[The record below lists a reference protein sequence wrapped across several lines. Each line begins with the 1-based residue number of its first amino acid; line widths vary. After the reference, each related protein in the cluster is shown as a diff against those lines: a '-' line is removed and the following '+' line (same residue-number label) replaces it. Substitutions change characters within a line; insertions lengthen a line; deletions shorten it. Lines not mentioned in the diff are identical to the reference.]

1 MEKQKTNAD
10 SSTETDSAEKQSI
23 DQQRVIAGLNFGRVD
38 AESDSRFDHCF
49 IGTETLRQV
58 LLPQHSLVLGSKGS
72 GKSAAFR
79 LLCDDLQRVKT
90 FLPQGY
96 NTIIPVPAYGLQ
108 SEEFLPGVE
117 IRALKSKSV
126 DEFRYFWLLYIGL
139 KTIATLL
146 QDSKIE
152 KLISKSKNE
161 KLKSAYQTFRQ
172 VLDDI
177 GIPQKRSMM
186 SKLRRRFGQIINPA
200 SWNNSL
206 LTDEVD
212 NIFSDT
218 FRHKTGMSVMA
229 LLDNVDTI
237 LRETNCLAWVML
249 DKLDLL
255 FIDDFEKLKAAIT
268 GLVQLLVEHGNR
280 FKHIHF
286 KIFLRNDI
294 YRQLHIVNKSH
305 LISYTSEMKW
315 REPLLLKLLVSRA
328 VADPVVREYCEEVSN
343 EKVEVASVIEGA
355 DEYVL
360 HLFYIIFEATMDAE
374 NGSDSVAPFTHIWIF
389 KHLIDGMGNIYPRE
403 LIHLGNLAVEKQR
416 EINRIEGQHQ
426 STRLISANAL
436 KEAFAAV
443 SVYRC
448 DTYLY
453 SEFPHLAKHFDIFRG
468 SDKATFQ
475 RKELYQFFE
484 HFAPNGDEAIRA
496 VYDAGLL
503 TPLGHTVDSS
513 VEFNVPLLYRT
524 GLGITQRESKIRT
537 LPKSRSVEDE
547 TVGSIDNN

>member
-1 MEKQKTNAD
+1 ME
-10 SSTETDSAEKQSI
+10 EI
-23 DQQRVIAGLNFGRVD
+23 DNKDNLDPESVPQQNLDPQQVLSGLNFGRVD
-38 AESDSRFDHCF
+38 AESDSRFDNCF
-49 IGTETLRQV
+49 IGTDTLKQV

-79 LLCDDLQRVKT
+79 LLCDDLQRVKA

-96 NTIIPVPAYGLQ
+96 NNIFPVPAYGLQ
-108 SEEFLPGVE
+108 SEEYLPGVE
-117 IRALKSKSV
+117 IRALKSTSV
-126 DEFRYFWLLYIGL
+126 DDFRYFWLLYIGL
-139 KTIATLL
+139 KTIAMLL
-146 QDSKIE
+146 QDQKIE
-152 KLISKSKNE
+152 KLVAKSKNE
-161 KLKSAYQTFRQ
+161 KLKISLKTFEQ

-177 GIPQKRSMM
+177 GIVQKRSAM
-186 SKLRRRFGQIINPA
+186 SKLRQRLGQVINP
-200 SWNNSL
+200 SSRNNSL
-206 LTDEVD
+206 LTEDVD
-212 NIFSDT
+212 NIFSES

-237 LRETNCLAWVML
+237 LRETNCLAWIML

-305 LISYTSEMKW
+305 LISYTTEMKW
-315 REPLLLKLLVSRA
+315 RESLLLKLIVSRA
-328 VADPVVREYCEEVSN
+328 VADPVVREYCEKASEEEVD
-343 EKVEVASVIEGA
+343 VAKVIEGS

-360 HLFYIIFEATMDAE
+360 HLFYIIFEATADA
-374 NGSDSVAPFTHIWIF
+374 DSEADSIIPFTHEWIF
-389 KHLIDGMGNIYPRE
+389 KHLTDGMGNIYPRE
-403 LIHLGNLAVEKQR
+403 IIYLGNLAVEKQR
-416 EINRIEGQHQ
+416 EINRKEGKHF
-426 STRLISANAL
+426 SNRLISTDAL

-453 SEFPHLAKHFDIFRG
+453 SEFPHLSKHFDVFRG
-468 SDKATFQ
+468 SNKATFQ
-475 RKELYQFFE
+475 REELYQLFE
-484 HFAPNGDEAIRA
+484 RFEPNGDEAIRV

-503 TPLGHTVDSS
+503 TPTGRTVDSS
-513 VEFNVPLLYRT
+513 MEFKIPLLYRT
-524 GLGITQRESKIRT
+524 GLGIAQRGNKFRAVTKSSFSQED
-537 LPKSRSVEDE
+537 LPEAA
-547 TVGSIDNN
+547 DNK